1 MVGDDMNFKEELEI
15 ILNKELDALS
25 NLKELSFLK
34 TDMIIGSKI
43 KDLEET
49 TKKEEALINEIAL
62 LEEERERLFNTWGVA
77 IVTPISDVIEKVPE
91 DNLGLTQLKD
101 KLTEV
106 LEEIYLRN
114 SLNNDLINENLDW
127 IDFNMNLIT
136 SIHSHPSYGGK
147 RETGSGTNI
156 FDKKV

>member
-1 MVGDDMNFKEELEI
+1 MNFKDELEN
-15 ILNKELDALS
+15 ILNKELNVLS

-34 TDMIIGSKI
+34 TDMIINSKI
-43 KDLEET
+43 RELEEI
-49 TKKEEALINEIAL
+49 TKKEEALVNEIGL
-62 LEEERERLFNTWGVA
+62 LEEEREEIFNTWGVA
-77 IVTPISDVIEKVPE
+77 IVTPISDVIEKAPG
-91 DNLGLTQLKD
+91 DNSGLIHIKD

-106 LEEIYLRN
+106 LEEIHLRN

-136 SIHSHPSYGGK
+136 SIHSHPSYGDK
-147 RETGSGTNI
+147 NEAGSKTNI